1 MVFQQ
6 FYGVSSYCHAT
17 RRIVLAQ
24 CGNAKAEGGQFMPN
38 KEKLCNVTANLLS
51 LNYPHPYFI
60 PIEDGDE
67 ETIKYY
73 KRNDVPVAHI
83 ALPGRMKHYYA
94 VFNADTQEYAHLMN
108 RTYNNWEKRDARA
121 KAAQEE
127 YESSY
132 DVMLENGYDGND
144 ETYNPE
150 EIIAYRTMMKALA
163 KALDELTEEKL
174 RISRMLANEE
184 SQREVA
190 EELHISRRTLRDHTD
205 KVVKEL
211 RMKMKYYR

>member
-1 MVFQQ
+1 
-6 FYGVSSYCHAT
+6 
-17 RRIVLAQ
+17 
-24 CGNAKAEGGQFMPN
+24 MPN

-73 KRNDVPVAHI
+73 KKNDVPVAHI